1 MKRFLMVALFL
12 GACSSNKPIAA
23 NEPAA
28 EPATTEATTAAQHDS
43 HTKPLADFALEM
55 MEFDKCAGSKSSQL
69 SQARKKLLARQIGRI
84 LEETGGNRASQE
96 TFILLMCIESR
107 YRPDAR
113 SPVGAMGI
121 AQVMPETGKGVA
133 KEIGLGEISKDD
145 LLDPEI
151 NIKLGYS
158 YFLKLVDQFGG
169 NFAKAA
175 AGYNSGPA
183 SSSVKS
189 MTYLGQGASETGWY
203 VGNLYNLK
211 EELRLAANP

>member
-1 MKRFLMVALFL
+1 MKKILMLALL
-12 GACSSNKPIAA
+12 LCACNENKQV
-23 NEPAA
+23 E
-28 EPATTEATTAAQHDS
+28 TTTVEV
-43 HTKPLADFALEM
+43 TKPQEPVKSLTVFTEEM
-55 MEFDKCAGSKSSQL
+55 MEFDKCAGSKSNQL
-69 SQARKKLLARQIGRI
+69 SPARKKLLARQISRI
-84 LEETGGNRASQE
+84 LEEAGGTRASQE
-96 TFILLMCIESR
+96 TFVLLMCIESR
-107 YRPDAR
+107 YRPDAK
-113 SPVGAMGI
+113 SPVGALGI

-133 KEIGLGEISKDD
+133 KEIGLGDITKDD

-151 NIKLGYS
+151 NIRLGYH

-189 MTYLGQGASETGWY
+189 MGYLGQGAAETGWY

-211 EELRLAANP
+211 EELRLANNR